1 MRASEMIR
9 LPLIGFIFLVY
20 ASGALAESDEE
31 IIERV
36 DASFQKIF
44 LDQASW
50 SLPESFWNSGLDES
64 DKNRIVIEL
73 AEDGARCFIDAI
85 KAYAEL
91 TKKPIS
97 EIVSE
102 DNTVTFR
109 GDSGTDFRQMFDAC
123 MFEAFAAA
131 GITQG

>member
-1 MRASEMIR
+1 MRR
-9 LPLIGFIFLVY
+9 LSLISLILLVG

-50 SLPESFWNSGLDES
+50 SLPESFWNSALAES
-64 DKNRIVIEL
+64 DKNQIVKEL
-73 AEDGARCFIDAI
+73 AEDGARCFTNAI
-85 KAYAEL
+85 KAYAEI

-102 DNTVTFR
+102 DNTVSFR
-109 GDSGTDFRQMFDAC
+109 GDSGTDFKQLFESC
-123 MFEAFAAA
+123 MVEAFAAA
-131 GITQG
+131 GIVQG